1 MKTKRDIPGKYEKVF
16 TINLDSLLTFET
28 IKADLLS
35 IEGVED
41 VLFDVETSPSEM
53 TLYTDDEVSDVV
65 IQQIVAKHG
74 HHAQPKKFLIS

>member
-1 MKTKRDIPGKYEKVF
+1 MKTKRDIPGKYEKVY

-28 IKADLLS
+28 IKADLLL

-41 VLFDVETSPSEM
+41 VLFDVGTSPSEM
-53 TLYTDDEVSDVV
+53 TLYSDDDVSDVV

-74 HHAQPKKFLIS
+74 HQAQPKKFLIS